1 MKGRL
6 ENELKIDKTI
16 ERMLED
22 LPIEVTKWNNLM
34 DASRKTPAT
43 RRDFVTK
50 IRYFIYTLTDNPR
63 KYKLN
68 TLTEEDVIRFMKKI
82 RTRENE
88 VGDIVETSDSYQN
101 TVWCCLNSFLG
112 YLAKEGVIPYNY
124 MQDIK
129 KGRNHDLERINEHR
143 VLLTSRDF
151 KQIVR
156 ALDKVDQNQ
165 IGRTNAYN
173 RDKLIILLL
182 MTTGMRETALIEI
195 NLEDIHL
202 DTQSL
207 YVIDKGKL
215 PHKYFLEDEVCDVIR
230 DYLAD
235 RKEMLF
241 DKAEMTDALFISKY
255 GERIS
260 AKGVSNIVKKY
271 TKAALGKE
279 LSPHKLRAGFCSI
292 LYNKTHDTEFVR
304 RAVGHSNIS
313 TTQRYIVTG
322 GDEKRQSAS
331 IISKAIGIDISDND

>member
-6 ENELKIDKTI
+6 ENEIKIDKTI
-16 ERMLED
+16 ENMLEG
-22 LPIEVTKWNNLM
+22 LPTIVSKWNNLM

-43 RRDFVTK
+43 RRDFVSK
-50 IRYFIYTLTDNPR
+50 IRYFTESITDVSK
-63 KYKLN
+63 KYDYSE
-68 TLTEEDVIRFMKKI
+68 LTEEDIIKFMKKI
-82 RTRENE
+82 RTKETTTGN
-88 VGDIVETSDSYQN
+88 IVETSDSYQA
-101 TVWCCLNSFLG
+101 TMWCCLNSFLG
-112 YLAKEGVIPYNY
+112 YLTKENIIPYNY
-124 MQDIK
+124 MTDIK
-129 KGRNHDLERINEHR
+129 KARNHDLERINEHR

-151 KQIVR
+151 KQIVG
-156 ALDKVDQNQ
+156 ALDKVTQNQ
-165 IGRTNAYN
+165 IGHTNTYN
-173 RDKLIILLL
+173 RDKLIIVLL
-182 MTTGMRETALIEI
+182 MTTGMRETALVEI

-215 PHKYFLEDEVCDVIR
+215 PHKYFLEENTCNLIKE
-230 DYLAD
+230 YLDD
-235 RKEMLF
+235 RRKILF
-241 DKAEMTDALFISKY
+241 NRKEMTDALFVSKY

-271 TKAALGKE
+271 TEEALGKP

-313 TTQRYIVTG
+313 TTQRYIVTN

-331 IISKAIGIDISDND
+331 IIGRAIGMSLSND

>member
-6 ENELKIDKTI
+6 ENELKIDRTI
-16 ERMLED
+16 ENILET

-50 IRYFIYTLTDNPR
+50 IRFFTESITDKPK
-63 KYKLN
+63 KYDYSD
-68 TLTEEDVIRFMKKI
+68 LTEEDIIRFMKKI
-82 RTRENE
+82 RTKETPT
-88 VGDIVETSDSYQN
+88 GDIVETSDSYQN
-101 TVWCCLNSFLG
+101 TMWCCLNSFLG
-112 YLAKEGVIPYNY
+112 YLTREGIIPHNY
-124 MQDIK
+124 MLDIK
-129 KGRNHDLERINEHR
+129 KGKNHDLERINEHR
-143 VLLTSRDF
+143 VLLTSKDF
-151 KQIVR
+151 KQIVK

-165 IGRTNAYN
+165 IGRTNTYN
-173 RDKLIILLL
+173 RDKLIIVLL

-195 NLEDIHL
+195 NVEDIHL

-215 PHKYFLEDEVCDVIR
+215 PHKYFLGEEVCDLIR
-230 DYLAD
+230 DYLDD

-241 DKAEMTDALFISKY
+241 DRAEMTDALFISKY

-271 TKAALGKE
+271 TEEALGKP

-313 TTQRYIVTG
+313 TTQRYIVTD

-331 IISKAIGIDISDND
+331 IIGKAIGMSFSEE

>member
-6 ENELKIDKTI
+6 ENEIKIDKTI
-16 ERMLED
+16 ENMLEG
-22 LPIEVTKWNNLM
+22 LPTIVSKWNNLM

-43 RRDFVTK
+43 RRDFVSK
-50 IRYFIYTLTDNPR
+50 IRYFTESITDVPK
-63 KYKLN
+63 KYDYSE
-68 TLTEEDVIRFMKKI
+68 LTEEDIIKFMKKI
-82 RTRENE
+82 RTKETTTGN
-88 VGDIVETSDSYQN
+88 IVETSDSYQA
-101 TVWCCLNSFLG
+101 TMWCCLNSFLG
-112 YLAKEGVIPYNY
+112 YLTKENIIPYNY
-124 MQDIK
+124 MTDIK
-129 KGRNHDLERINEHR
+129 KARNHDLERINEHR

-151 KQIVR
+151 KQIVG
-156 ALDKVDQNQ
+156 ALDKVTQNQ
-165 IGRTNAYN
+165 IGHTNTYN
-173 RDKLIILLL
+173 RDKLIIVLL
-182 MTTGMRETALIEI
+182 MTTGMRETALVEI

-215 PHKYFLEDEVCDVIR
+215 PHKYFLEENTCNLIR
-230 DYLAD
+230 EYLDD
-235 RKEMLF
+235 RRKILF
-241 DKAEMTDALFISKY
+241 NRKEMTDALFVSKY

-271 TKAALGKE
+271 TEEALGKP

-313 TTQRYIVTG
+313 TTQRYIVTN

-331 IISKAIGIDISDND
+331 IIGRAIGMSLSND

>member
-6 ENELKIDKTI
+6 ESEIKIDKTI
-16 ERMLED
+16 ENMLKN

-43 RRDFVTK
+43 RRDFVMK
-50 IRYFIYTLTDNPR
+50 IRYFICSLTDNPK
-63 KYKLN
+63 KYN
-68 TLTEEDVIRFMKKI
+68 FDSLTEEDVIRFMKKI
-82 RTRENE
+82 RTKENE
-88 VGDIVETSDSYQN
+88 VGDIIETSDSYQN
-101 TVWCCLNSFLG
+101 TMWCCLNSFFG
-112 YLAKEGVIPYNY
+112 YLAKEKIIPYNY

-151 KQIVR
+151 KQIIG
-156 ALDKVDQNQ
+156 ALDKVSRNQ
-165 IGRTNAYN
+165 IGRTNTYN

-195 NLEDIHL
+195 NLEDVHL

-215 PHKYFLEDEVCDVIR
+215 PHKYFLESEVCEIIK
-230 DYLAD
+230 DYLSD
-235 RKEMLF
+235 RNEMLF
-241 DKAEMTDALFISKY
+241 DKSEITDALFISKY

-292 LYNKTHDTEFVR
+292 LYSKTHDTEFVR

-313 TTQRYIVTG
+313 TTQRYIVTN

-331 IISKAIGIDISDND
+331 IIGRAIGMNLSEE

>member
-6 ENELKIDKTI
+6 ENELKIDRTI
-16 ERMLED
+16 ENILET

-50 IRYFIYTLTDNPR
+50 IRFFTESVTDKPK
-63 KYKLN
+63 KYSYSN
-68 TLTEEDVIRFMKKI
+68 LTEEDIIRFMKKI
-82 RTRENE
+82 RTKETPA
-88 VGDIVETSDSYQN
+88 GDIVETSDSYQN
-101 TVWCCLNSFLG
+101 TMWCCLNSFLG
-112 YLAKEGVIPYNY
+112 YLTREGIISHNY

-143 VLLTSRDF
+143 VLLTSKDF
-151 KQIVR
+151 KQIVK

-165 IGRTNAYN
+165 IGRTNTYN
-173 RDKLIILLL
+173 RDKLIIVLL

-195 NLEDIHL
+195 NVEDIHL

-215 PHKYFLEDEVCDVIR
+215 PHKYFLGEEVCDLIR
-230 DYLAD
+230 DYLDD
-235 RKEMLF
+235 REEMLF
-241 DKAEMTDALFISKY
+241 DRAEMTDALFISKY

-271 TKAALGKE
+271 TEEALGKP

-313 TTQRYIVTG
+313 TTQRYIVTD

-331 IISKAIGIDISDND
+331 IIGKAIGMSFSEE